1 MFKRRYRI
9 FKILAFIFLTTICL
23 RAVANQTNKAATGG
37 GVYVDEEI
45 TTPVTK
51 IAGPETKRAE
61 SQSIDFNS
69 PTFAEDLKNYLENN
83 IYMPKGY
90 ILSYSF
96 SYDKNGT
103 IADIHLISVLEKEF
117 TVDYP
122 ARVYGDVCKRDK
134 LAEGQIYVTDNATSG
149 DLRVESINNTKDGK
163 YLVKIY
169 DLIKNIGKSHIIALP
184 PYGQD
189 AGFIHT
195 GGMYYGGKVYI
206 SQ

>member
-1 MFKRRYRI
+1 MFRRRYRI
-9 FKILAFIFLTTICL
+9 FKILAFIFLITICL

-45 TTPVTK
+45 TAPVTK
-51 IAGPETKRAE
+51 IADPETKKAE

-69 PTFAEDLKNYLENN
+69 PAFAEDLKNYLENN
-83 IYMPKGY
+83 IDMPKGY
-90 ILSYSF
+90 ILSFSF

-103 IADIHLISVLEKEF
+103 IAAIHLISVLEKEF
-117 TVDYP
+117 TGDYP

-134 LAEGQIYVTDNATSG
+134 LAEGQIYVTDNSTSG
-149 DLRVESINNTKDGK
+149 DLRVDSINNTKDGK

-195 GGMYYGGKVYI
+195 DGMYYGGKVYI